1 MSLNVPFGYLQL
13 LQYVLGDLNISLLG
27 VNVFECLVH
36 APFIL
41 HDAIHNSHCYGGA
54 LVLLRHDET
63 GRVVVDSFFDEIK
76 EVHDE
81 VDVVQLVH
89 LVL

>member
-1 MSLNVPFGYLQL
+1 MNGPVGFLLL
-13 LQYVLGDLNISLLG
+13 LQYVLGDLRTNLLG
-27 VNVFECLVH
+27 VNVFECLMH
-36 APFIL
+36 TPFIV